1 MSAQTGVSP
10 PSGPASQRAVDRA
23 KFRFLRW
30 ESAPN
35 PIWVR
40 ELKQAIRL
48 TRTPVILCVLAMLA
62 ALLMASLGGLGTGS
76 ESPAETGAI
85 LFQVF
90 FSLAW
95 FVVTLAGPA
104 VAANSIASEREGR
117 TWEAMLLTGLSPA
130 VIARGKLLAA
140 YTSVSMYIV
149 VLAPVGALPFLF
161 GGVSTTEVVL
171 SFFYLFLIAFV
182 AVAFGL
188 AISSKM
194 ESLRGALLVTLL
206 LAFPLSG
213 FAFTT
218 LGVGLSYGA
227 HALWPAVVENA
238 PVWLP
243 TAYDRAPFDAKYAIY
258 LVGMPLVCLL
268 IPAWFLYEVT
278 VANLKSHA
286 EDRSTGLKRWFLWST
301 PLLALAA
308 VLPQLHLEEDSV
320 AVVTVLAQCFFYL
333 YLALAVFLFLGEPLG
348 PSRRVR
354 IGWERAGTKAWGRF
368 LGPSLT
374 GASTLLT
381 LVGLGAIAFVTA
393 VGAASVSLHTFTY
406 SGAREE
412 GLTQVLLFGLS
423 VAGFHVLHVGL
434 GSWLRVRSST
444 PLLARVLLFTI
455 LFGIAVG
462 PWIVAAVAGFVG
474 GGDNDA
480 LAIASP
486 SPFFAFLMLDAVD
499 DSTRSGLVIANVIA
513 AVGWAAV
520 GLVLDLAARS
530 RARRLLVEHEA
541 QVVEAERYLASP

>member
-10 PSGPASQRAVDRA
+10 PSGPASERAVDRA
-23 KFRFLRW
+23 KFRILRW

-35 PIWVR
+35 PIWIR

-62 ALLMASLGGLGTGS
+62 ALLMASLGGLGAGS
-76 ESPAETGAI
+76 DSPAETGAI

-161 GGVSTTEVVL
+161 GGVSTFEVVL
-171 SFFYLFLIAFV
+171 GFLYLFLIAFV

-213 FAFTT
+213 LAFMA

-227 HALWPAVVENA
+227 HELWPAVVENA

-243 TAYDRAPFDAKYAIY
+243 TAYDRASFDAKYAIY
-258 LVGMPLVCLL
+258 LLGMPLVCLV

-301 PLLALAA
+301 PLLAVTA
-308 VLPQLHLEEDSV
+308 VLPQLHLEEESTAIV
-320 AVVTVLAQCFFYL
+320 SVLALCFFYL
-333 YLALAVFLFLGEPLG
+333 YLSLAVFLFLGEPLG

-354 IGWERAGTKAWGRF
+354 IGWERARTTLWGRF

-381 LVGLGAIAFVTA
+381 LVGLGAIALVTLL
-393 VGAASVSLHTFTY
+393 GATSVSLEKFSY
-406 SGAREE
+406 PGAQDEAI
-412 GLTQVLLFGLS
+412 TQVVLFGLS

-444 PLLARVLLFTI
+444 PMLARVLLFTI

-462 PWIVAAVAGFVG
+462 PWIVAAVAGVVG
-474 GGDNDA
+474 RGSDDA
-480 LAIASP
+480 LVIACP
-486 SPFFAFLMLDAVD
+486 SPFFAFVMLDAVD
-499 DSTRSGLVIANVIA
+499 NPSQSDLVVACVGA
-513 AVGWAAV
+513 AVGWAAL
-520 GLVLDLAARS
+520 GLLLDLAARS
-530 RARRLLVEHEA
+530 RARRLLAEHEA
-541 QVVEAERYLASP
+541 HVAEAERYLAGP